1 MEMDLYSRLQGV
13 ASSNVAGSGDAERSP
28 VKLDPRH
35 VALFDRTRIRDT
47 LTVHKQ
53 RMGWHNLVIRPETV
67 DRLLENDGWCVLHA
81 PPERLQA
88 KRIED
93 VRAREVVAASKETPC
108 FPMLVWFLAE
118 SHSKAIRSECN
129 YKM

>member
-1 MEMDLYSRLQGV
+1 M
-13 ASSNVAGSGDAERSP
+13 
-28 VKLDPRH
+28 
-35 VALFDRTRIRDT
+35 ALFDRTRIRDT

-118 SHSKAIRSECN
+118 SIQRPSARRVTTKCSVRPARHSPTLYRRRATGPRAAASRL
-129 YKM
+129 M